1 MKILLCT
8 LEYPPQI
15 GGVASYYHDLIE
27 SWPEKDA
34 WTVLDNNENKLLASR
49 WPFPWRRAISALVK
63 EQTKN
68 KFDLI
73 FIGQVLPLGTAALIA
88 QLFKPFAYGI
98 FLHGMDFTFALRSKR
113 KRWLLALILKKSK
126 TIICA
131 NSYVKKLLIEFI
143 PEIESKS
150 FLLNPG
156 AKFGENNEEVKKA
169 LVDKYELAGKKIIFS
184 IGRLVKRKGFDQV
197 ILALENL
204 SQSNWV
210 YLLAGDGPELA
221 SLQALAN
228 KSKHRDK
235 IKFIGRISEIEK
247 WSCLEL
253 CDIFIT
259 TSRDLN
265 GDFEG
270 FGIVYLEAALMSKPV
285 IAGLSGGVADAVINA
300 ETGLLVNSEDI
311 NAISRALDDLLSNDD
326 LAKKLGEAACVRAKS
341 DFNWTLQAEKLF
353 KYLKTF

>member
-1 MKILLCT
+1 MKLLLCT

-15 GGVASYYHDLIE
+15 GGVASYYHNLIQT
-27 SWPEKDA
+27 WPEKAA
-34 WTVLDNNENKLLASR
+34 WTVLDNSEHKLLASSG
-49 WPFPWRRAISALVK
+49 PFPWYKAIRALVK
-63 EQTKN
+63 TQAKN

-88 QLFKPFAYGI
+88 QLFKPFAYGV
-98 FLHGMDFTFALRSKR
+98 FLHGMDFSFALRSPR
-113 KRWLLALILKKSK
+113 KRWLLSLILKKSK
-126 TIICA
+126 SIVCA
-131 NSYVKKLLIEFI
+131 NSYVKKLLLDFL
-143 PEIESKS
+143 PGVDSKS

-156 AKFGENNEEVKKA
+156 AKLGKSSEEAKKA
-169 LVDKYELAGKKIIFS
+169 LMDKYELTGKKIIFS

-197 ILALENL
+197 LLALEEL
-204 SQSNWV
+204 PQSNWV

-221 SLQALAN
+221 NLQALASQN
-228 KSKHRDK
+228 RFKDQ
-235 IKFIGRISEIEK
+235 IKFIGRISESEK

-285 IAGLSGGVADAVINA
+285 IAGACGGVADAVVDG
-300 ETGLLVNSEDI
+300 ETGILVDPERPEDI
-311 NAISRALDDLLSNDD
+311 RQALNKLLSDEDVANS
-326 LAKKLGEAACVRAKS
+326 LGKKAYLRASS
-341 DFNWTLQAEKLF
+341 DFNCTSQAEKLF
-353 KYLKTF
+353 KYLQTL